1 MRSFGVGG
9 RTVFGALTRGL
20 GDEATPPSGR
30 LLQQWAKKVN
40 NPARASGV
48 RINIDDL
55 THRYTHKSPL
65 TFESVSFKA
74 EPGEALTIIGRSGCG
89 KSTLLHVIAG
99 LLPYTAGK
107 VRFNDEDVVEPS
119 PRWVMMFQSPHLFP
133 WMSVRQNIGVGLR
146 FANWPRDKIRVRVD
160 EALELVHLQ
169 EFANKSTQDLSGG
182 QQQRVALARSLV
194 MEPEVLLLDEP
205 FSALDA
211 FTRFA
216 LQHDVR
222 GIVKQLGI
230 SLVMVT
236 HDIDE
241 AILMADRALVMAGAP
256 GKIVH
261 EFNVDLRDPRERNDP
276 QAQEMRAKL
285 MQVFRDAAHV
295 RHDGEDEGELIVDD
309 EQIADEASE
318 AQFSNREYVQLGWT
332 DAASSHRN

>member
-1 MRSFGVGG
+1 MSQ
-9 RTVFGALTRGL
+9 T
-20 GDEATPPSGR
+20 
-30 LLQQWAKKVN
+30 VN
-40 NPARASGV
+40 NPARSSGV
-48 RINIDDL
+48 HISIDDL

-99 LLPYTAGK
+99 LLPHTMGK

-133 WMSVRQNIGVGLR
+133 WMSVRRNVGVGLR
-146 FANWPRDKIRVRVD
+146 FANWPGDRIRVRVD

-169 EFANKSTQDLSGG
+169 EFANKNTQDLSGG

-211 FTRFA
+211 FTRTT
-216 LQHDVR
+216 LQRDVR
-222 GIVKQLGI
+222 EIVKKLGI
-230 SLVMVT
+230 NLVMVT

-256 GKIVH
+256 GQIVH
-261 EFNVDLRDPRERNDP
+261 DFKVDLRDPRERNDP

-285 MQVFRDAAHV
+285 MEVFRDATHA
-295 RHDGEDEGELIVDD
+295 RHDGEDEGELMVDD
-309 EQIADEASE
+309 EPIEDETPKAEFSSRGIA
-318 AQFSNREYVQLGWT
+318 QLGWT
-332 DAASSHRN
+332 DAASSHRI